1 MFKYIDEH
9 ECYDP
14 LMCPYAKK
22 KEDIEMDE
30 IDKAENVGEDYEPE
44 FNFLKTT
51 Q

>member
-1 MFKYIDEH
+1 
-9 ECYDP
+9 
-14 LMCPYAKK
+14 MCPYAKK

-51 Q
+51 QQIINF